1 MLDQLIS
8 STAGLVQTN
17 LSLIGNSYPVT
28 FVTDTF
34 QDAIGWK
41 KSEGQKE
48 QKEQSKVEE
57 DISVADAFDDAPS
70 AKPNDYISVYSM
82 IERTIKGERMPI
94 YRWVWFAIG
103 VFFTFIVMS
112 MLTNHMVM
120 FPWPVRLFVAL
131 YIINIGLYTD
141 FTELNMIYYIVLSY
155 ATLFLYRV
163 YLGTIDPETTIMPF
177 HWDSI
182 LPLRTTKNSWTDSI
196 NSIWLYLPTGA
207 SGIRYNN
214 IVLETQE
221 YMETLKGTIPDYKEL
236 EGKFNLKPLYE
247 CFENHMIN
255 MNLPGFMP
263 PPPDTSLQTAQN
275 VIEKAKA
282 IQIISDAGTT
292 IKGAR
297 EILGKALNKDDL
309 PAATRKQLEGAKKTL
324 NAARNAINRVQAP
337 KP

>member
-1 MLDQLIS
+1 MLDKLIS

-41 KSEGQKE
+41 KSEGQKG
-48 QKEQSKVEE
+48 QTVVEE

-141 FTELNMIYYIVLSY
+141 FTELNMIYYIILSY

-207 SGIRYNN
+207 SGVRYNN

-236 EGKFNLKPLYE
+236 EGKFNLKPLYDT
-247 CFENHMIN
+247 FENHMIT
-255 MNLPGFMP
+255 MNLPGFI
-263 PPPDTSLQTAQN
+263 PDT
-275 VIEKAKA
+275 VKA
-282 IQIISDAGTT
+282 SDAAVETQ
-292 IKGAR
+292 
-297 EILGKALNKDDL
+297 EIASALPVLNR
-309 PAATRKQLEGAKKTL
+309 AKQILEQSLSPGSNIQERLKQASRTL
-324 NAARNAINRVQAP
+324 NAARAVI
-337 KP
+337 KK